1 MLMSRELKADY
12 MFITII
18 AVCIRSNRIL
28 LTLLLISGLLNS
40 RFDIITEIIRTVIL
54 FIDITII
61 IVVDFMIVEVIIVCL
76 LSLVML

>member
-40 RFDIITEIIRTVIL
+40 RFDIITEIVRTVIV
-54 FIDITII
+54 FI
-61 IVVDFMIVEVIIVCL
+61 VDFMIIEVIIVFIIVSNAIKPL
-76 LSLVML
+76 Q

>member
-1 MLMSRELKADY
+1 

-40 RFDIITEIIRTVIL
+40 RFDIITEIVRTVIV

-61 IVVDFMIVEVIIVCL
+61 IVVDFMIVEVIIVFL
-76 LSLVML
+76 IVSNAIIPLQ

>member
-1 MLMSRELKADY
+1 

-40 RFDIITEIIRTVIL
+40 RFDIITEIVRTVIV

>member
-1 MLMSRELKADY
+1 

-28 LTLLLISGLLNS
+28 LSLLLVSGLLNS